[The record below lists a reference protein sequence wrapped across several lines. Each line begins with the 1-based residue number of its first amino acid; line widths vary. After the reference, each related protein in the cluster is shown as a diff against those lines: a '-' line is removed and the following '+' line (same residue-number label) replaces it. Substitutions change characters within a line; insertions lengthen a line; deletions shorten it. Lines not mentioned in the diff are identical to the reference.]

1 MTRSEAV
8 THADTSA
15 ARPVDPAALAEQH
28 VPLVAH
34 LVREVSARIPA
45 TVDRDDLRSAGLVAL
60 VMAAQSFDPEL
71 GVPFPAYAGTRIR
84 GALLDELRSIDWAS
98 RSVRRRGREIE
109 ATRQRLANALGAFP
123 DDAKVAEAMGVSVAD
138 INRADAD
145 VSRATVLSIHATED
159 GTLDLPESRV
169 LGPAEVCERTEQLEY
184 LADAIS
190 ELPERLQMVVRG
202 YFLEQRPMAEIGEL
216 LGVTES
222 RVSQLRAEALVL
234 LRRVM
239 TEALEPQ
246 LAEAPADRAGVAERR
261 KAEYVDSVVARH
273 AARRVPTVAVS
284 A

>member
-1 MTRSEAV
+1 MP
-8 THADTSA
+8 DL
-15 ARPVDPAALAEQH
+15 DPASLAEQH

-34 LVREVSARIPA
+34 LVREVSARVPA

-60 VMAAQSFDPEL
+60 VLASKSFDPAL
-71 GVPFPAYAGTRIR
+71 GVPFAAYAVTRIR

-123 DDAKVAEAMGVSVAD
+123 DDAKVAAELGLTASDVA
-138 INRADAD
+138 RVDAD

-159 GTLDLPESRV
+159 GTIDLPATRT
-169 LGPAEVCERTEQLEY
+169 LGPAEVFERTEQLEY
-184 LADAIS
+184 LSDAIA
-190 ELPERLQMVVRG
+190 ELPQRLQLVVRG
-202 YFLEQRPMAEIGEL
+202 YFLEQRPMAEIGEE
-216 LGVTES
+216 LGVSES

-239 TEALEPQ
+239 AEALEPH
-246 LAEAPADRAGVAERR
+246 LAEAPAERGGVAERR
-261 KAEYVDSVVARH
+261 KAEYADAVHTRH
-273 AARRVPTVAVS
+273 ASRRSSVAVS